1 MRRPLLWALV
11 IVGLAS
17 GAAWAELK
25 IGYVNSE
32 EIFIK
37 FKGTQDAQEKFDK
50 VAAGIQQQA
59 TNMKKEIEGLKE
71 QLERQSLLLSKE
83 RKKELEDKIKA
94 KAAEFESYVAK
105 HYGRE
110 GDLVKKNEEMTKPI
124 IEKIQKIIDK
134 IADEEHY
141 DLVLD
146 SRMGGIIFAS
156 KKIDLTDRVLKLL
169 NQQ

>member
-1 MRRPLLWALV
+1 MQKHFLLALV
-11 IVGLAS
+11 FIGLMS
-17 GAAWAELK
+17 GSAWAELK

-32 EIFIK
+32 EIFAK
-37 FKGTQDAQEKFDK
+37 YKGTQDAQEKFDK

-59 TNMKKEIEGLKE
+59 TNMKKEIETLKD

-94 KAAEFESYVAK
+94 KAAEFEDFVSK
-105 HYGRE
+105 NYGRE

-134 IADEEHY
+134 IADDEHY

-146 SRMGGIIFAS
+146 SRMGGIIYAS
-156 KKIDLTDRVLKLL
+156 KKVDLTDRVLKIL
-169 NQQ
+169 NAQ